1 MIRVA
6 IVEDEE
12 SAACALREYFLRF
25 QETSREPFQITSY
38 DNAVSFLEH
47 YHGFDLVMMDI
58 RMPHMNGMD
67 AAVRLRKLD
76 TQCVL
81 IFVTNMAQ
89 YAVKG
94 YEVDALDFVVKPVSY
109 YNFAMKM
116 EKALRVCQ
124 RRKTS
129 SIRVL
134 SDGELRVIATDDLYY
149 VEVSNH
155 NLIFHTRQGLLHL
168 WGNLGKIEKQVQG
181 KGFAR
186 CSACYLV
193 NLTYVT
199 GVRRDFVTVHG
210 EELRM
215 TRTKKKEFLNA
226 LTDYLGD

>member
-12 SAACALREYFLRF
+12 AAASSLQEYFLRF
-25 QETSREPFQITSY
+25 QKTSGEQFQITSY

-47 YHGFDLVMMDI
+47 YHSFDLVMMDI
-58 RMPHMNGMD
+58 RMPYMNGMD
-67 AAVRLRKLD
+67 AAIRLRKLD

-116 EKALRVCQ
+116 EKALRVSR

-129 SIRVL
+129 SIRIL
-134 SDGELRVIATDDLYY
+134 SAGELHIIAADDLYY

-155 NLIFHTRQGLLHL
+155 NLIFHTRQGLFNL
-168 WGNLGKIEKQVQG
+168 WGNLGKIEQQVRG
-181 KGFAR
+181 KGFSR

-193 NLTYVT
+193 NLAYVT
-199 GVRRDFVTVHG
+199 RVRGELVTVHG
-210 EELRM
+210 EDLRM
-215 TRTKKKEFLNA
+215 TRTKKKDFLRA